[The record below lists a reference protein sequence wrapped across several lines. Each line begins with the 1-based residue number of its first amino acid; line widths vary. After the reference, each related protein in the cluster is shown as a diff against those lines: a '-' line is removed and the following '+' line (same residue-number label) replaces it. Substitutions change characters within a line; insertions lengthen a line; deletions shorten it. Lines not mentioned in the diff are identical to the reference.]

1 MLPAWLATYQ
11 RDLAD
16 LQVKQQLAHGILFTG
31 VEGVGKDLLA
41 QWLAAFLLCTTEL
54 QRPCHKCKSCLLR
67 IAGSHSDLLVIDASG
82 TTIGVDAI
90 RQLSVFMQGR
100 AQQQANKVVILPSA
114 HKLTEAAANAL
125 LKTLEEPPQNSYLI
139 LHTHAQATLPSTVL
153 SRCQL
158 WPVAA
163 QFGADTQQWLSMQS
177 GKTVP
182 DFLLAYCA
190 GGPLKALSLIETE
203 EVANI
208 CAALEALK
216 AFFNKTLSLAEC
228 IKILETSTDL
238 SRLFGWFIRYD
249 LLAAGKITQE
259 RKILA
264 VHQLYNRWCRDAV
277 MILGQNKQLSLS
289 ALLTELDKLQ
299 S

>member
-1 MLPAWLATYQ
+1 MLPVWLESYRYDFDAL
-11 RDLAD
+11 LA
-16 LQVKQQLAHGILFTG
+16 KQHLAHAILFTG
-31 VEGVGKDLLA
+31 VEGVGKDVLA
-41 QWLAAFLLCTTEL
+41 QWLAASLLCTTEL
-54 QRPCHKCKSCLLR
+54 KRPCNNCKSCLLR

-82 TTIGVDAI
+82 SSIGVDAI
-90 RQLSVFMQGR
+90 RQLSLFMQGR
-100 AQQQANKVVILPSA
+100 AQQQVNKVVILPSV

-139 LHTHAQATLPSTVL
+139 LHTHAEATLPSTLL
-153 SRCQL
+153 SRCQR
-158 WPVAA
+158 WPIKA
-163 QFGADTQQWLSMQS
+163 QFGAEAQQWLAMQS

-190 GGPLKALSLIETE
+190 GGPLKALSLIETDD
-203 EVANI
+203 VANI
-208 CAALEALK
+208 SAALEALH

-228 IKILETSTDL
+228 IKVLETITDL

-249 LLAAGKITQE
+249 VLAAGKITEE
-259 RKILA
+259 RKIFA
-264 VHQLYNRWCRDAV
+264 VHQLYNRWCRDAAI
-277 MILGQNKQLSLS
+277 ILGQNKQLALS